1 MYLTQ
6 KGHWLIKV
14 TRAFRQLNEEP
25 MQEAQARGQRLW
37 PSFQGIAGAANK
49 HAEMDLGPKWNN
61 NPLTNTYS
69 LM

>member
-1 MYLTQ
+1 
-6 KGHWLIKV
+6 
-14 TRAFRQLNEEP
+14 

-69 LM
+69 LMSTGNAQVPQSSISWAYLVQT